1 MNKYENT
8 LTNISL
14 SDMPKKDKVARLIDL
29 AVVLTEDMNYGSAPM
44 SCRDADDFCDK
55 IKQCAMALVE

>member
-14 SDMPKKDKVARLIDL
+14 SDMPKKDKIVRLMDL
-29 AVVLTEDMNYGSAPM
+29 Y
-44 SCRDADDFCDK
+44 ADVILDFEGTMTTDEWNCVSNK